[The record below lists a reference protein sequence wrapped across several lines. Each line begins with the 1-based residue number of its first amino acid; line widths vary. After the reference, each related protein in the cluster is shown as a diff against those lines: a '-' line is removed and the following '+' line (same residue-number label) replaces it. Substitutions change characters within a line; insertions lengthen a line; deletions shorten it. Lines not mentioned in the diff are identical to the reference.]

1 MNDGVRVD
9 LLDAL
14 LRHVH
19 LVLAHGPARGE
30 DLAVQIRQADP
41 VVVDE
46 VQRAD
51 AAAHQRLHRV
61 AAHAA
66 DAEHGHAGMKQ
77 PLHTVLA

>member
-1 MNDGVRVD
+1 MDDCVRVD
-9 LLDAL
+9 LLDTL

-19 LVLAHGPARGE
+19 LVLPHGLACGE
-30 DLAVQIRQADP
+30 DLAVHVRQAHP

-66 DAEHGHAGMKQ
+66 DAEHGYAGVVQ
-77 PLHTVLA
+77 PLHAILT